1 MTDDLADEMSEA
13 HRPAS
18 RRSRGVWIA
27 TMAGVVCLAFASL
40 AWRSVLFGAPPL
52 GIVLRCLIAA
62 GFSVLGVI
70 TLRSARGK

>member
-1 MTDDLADEMSEA
+1 MIS
-13 HRPAS
+13 
-18 RRSRGVWIA
+18 IA
-27 TMAGVVCLAFASL
+27 MHSPRKPLLLRLYGYWYLCLGLAFASL